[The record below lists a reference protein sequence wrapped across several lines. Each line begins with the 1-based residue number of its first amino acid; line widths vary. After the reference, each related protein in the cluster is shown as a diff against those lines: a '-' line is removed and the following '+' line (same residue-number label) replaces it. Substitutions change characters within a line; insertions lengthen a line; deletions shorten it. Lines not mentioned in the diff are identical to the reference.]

1 MLFRF
6 HQQSL
11 GLINGIFATSLGT
24 VVMSNNIGALAQMLQ
39 QLLLVIPLMGFIL
52 LVLEGILQFQIIQ

>member
-6 HQQSL
+6 HHIF
-11 GLINGIFATSLGT
+11 GINQRYIATSLGT
-24 VVMSNNIGALAQMLQ
+24 VVIVIIPLGPLAQMLQ